1 MVVRLHAQV
10 DDLAD
15 VDEDRAVGGL
25 DLHPALA
32 TLLERVAQAAQH
44 LLGQAQGQ
52 HLTALEAECGATYDV
67 GTQCASTG
75 WTSSVKT
82 PPAVFGCRNATC
94 VPRMPVRG
102 VSSIS
107 RSPASRAAPSAP
119 STSSTWYATWCRPGP
134 LAARKRPTGVSSES

>member
-1 MVVRLHAQV
+1 MLVGLNAQV

-15 VDEDRAVGGL
+15 VDEHGAVSRL
-25 DLHPALA
+25 DLHPAVAAFLHG
-32 TLLERVAQAAQH
+32 VAQAAEH
-44 LLGQAQGQ
+44 LFGQAQGQ
-52 HLTALEAECGATYDV
+52 HLAALKPECGATYGV

-75 WTSSVKT
+75 WTSSVRT

-107 RSPASRAAPSAP
+107 RSPACFAAPSAA
-119 STSSTWYATWCRPGP
+119 STSSTW
-134 LAARKRPTGVSSES
+134 